1 MEEKL
6 ARFVLDNPD
15 AAMVTHRADGT
26 SHMARI
32 ELGLVD
38 GRLWGT
44 GSAKLVRTRNLRRD
58 PRSSLFVIAPY
69 PQWAGLE
76 TTVTI
81 LEGPDV
87 APLLASLMRARH
99 PGKAPEGKVF
109 AHDDLLGR
117 DRVYSEAEYT
127 ERVIADE
134 RLIYEFTILRAY
146 GKY

>member
-1 MEEKL
+1 MEDKL
-6 ARFVLDNPD
+6 VRFVLGNPD

-32 ELGLVD
+32 EVGLVD

-44 GSAKLVRTRNLRRD
+44 GSSKLIRTRNLRRD
-58 PRSSLFVIAPY
+58 PRSSLFVFGPH
-69 PQWAGLE
+69 PHWAGLE

-87 APLLASLMRARH
+87 APLLASLMRVRH
-99 PGKAPEGKVF
+99 PGKAPEGMVF
-109 AHDDLLGR
+109 AHDDIRGV
-117 DRVYSEAEYT
+117 DRVYSEEEYT
-127 ERVIADE
+127 ERVIADG
-134 RLIYEFTILRAY
+134 RLVYEFTILRAY

>member
-6 ARFVLDNPD
+6 AQFVQGNPD
-15 AAMVTHRADGT
+15 AAMITHRADGS

-38 GRLWGT
+38 GRLWAT
-44 GSAKLVRTRNLRRD
+44 GSDKLIRTRNLRRD
-58 PRSSLFVIAPY
+58 PRGSLFVFGPY

-81 LEGPDV
+81 LDGADV

-99 PGKAPEGKVF
+99 PGKAPEGMVF
-109 AHDDLLGR
+109 AHDDLQGR
-117 DRVYSEAEYT
+117 DRVFSAQEYT
-127 ERVIADE
+127 ERVVADG
-134 RLIYEFTILRAY
+134 RLIYEFAILRAY

>member
-6 ARFVLDNPD
+6 ARFVHGHPD
-15 AAMVTHRADGT
+15 AAMITHRADGT

-44 GSAKLVRTRNLRRD
+44 GSSKLTRTRNLRRD
-58 PRSSLFVIAPY
+58 PRSSLFVFGPH
-69 PQWAGLE
+69 PHWAGLE
-76 TTVTI
+76 TTVTL
-81 LEGPDV
+81 LEGAGA

-99 PGKAPEGKVF
+99 PGKAPEGMVF
-109 AHDDLLGR
+109 AHDDLQGG
-117 DRVYSEAEYT
+117 DRVFSEEEYA
-127 ERVIADE
+127 ERVIADG

>member
-1 MEEKL
+1 MEEQL
-6 ARFVLDNPD
+6 AQFVQDNPD
-15 AAMVTHRADGT
+15 AAMITHRPDGT

-58 PRSSLFVIAPY
+58 PRSSLFVIGPY
-69 PQWAGLE
+69 PRWAGLE

-81 LEGPDV
+81 LEGPE
-87 APLLASLMRARH
+87 AGPLLASLMRARH
-99 PGKAPEGKVF
+99 PGKAPAAAVF
-109 AHDDLLGR
+109 AHDDELGG
-117 DRVYSEAEYT
+117 DRVYSEQEYT
-127 ERVIADE
+127 ERVIADG
-134 RLIYEFTILRAY
+134 RLIFDFTILRAY